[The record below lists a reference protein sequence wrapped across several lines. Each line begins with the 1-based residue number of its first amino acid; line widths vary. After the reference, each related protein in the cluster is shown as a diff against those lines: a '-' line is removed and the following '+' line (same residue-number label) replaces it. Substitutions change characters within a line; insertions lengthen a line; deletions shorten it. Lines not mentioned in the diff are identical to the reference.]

1 MFGGGKKHHPPFVIL
16 PVKKE
21 HVCQTRAV
29 LARPLA
35 VGARAHWRHEPM
47 QLACSS
53 GPPSLEPAQP
63 ALHRTSTL
71 FVAGDRFT
79 YAPLARIN
87 VTFAQ
92 SMTRAN
98 LDAAMNLSDAAR
110 AQWRAIASMPSAP
123 RIAILGTSPT
133 AGCGAAE
140 DVPGG
145 GKSYER
151 GVGLDR
157 ACLVELHGQSARLAL
172 AVSQLGCSAFR
183 AARRA
188 LRRGRPTGH
197 PATASGA

>member
-1 MFGGGKKHHPPFVIL
+1 MFHRHL
-16 PVKKE
+16 PSRTN
-21 HVCQTRAV
+21 TR
-29 LARPLA
+29 R
-35 VGARAHWRHEPM
+35 VGAAIPCATESERGPIWRHEPM

-110 AQWRAIASMPSAP
+110 AQWRAIASLPSGP